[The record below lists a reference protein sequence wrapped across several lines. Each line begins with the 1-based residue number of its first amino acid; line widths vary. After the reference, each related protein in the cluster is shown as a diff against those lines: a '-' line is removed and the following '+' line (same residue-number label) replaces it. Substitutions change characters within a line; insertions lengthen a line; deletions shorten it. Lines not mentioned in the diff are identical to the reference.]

1 MPRLILEAGQ
11 HQPIIDSVSYWLEQA
26 VIGLGL
32 CPFAQSTWQKQSIRF
47 AISDSKQG
55 EQLLLDLYDECRFL
69 ETSQPPETTL
79 LVSPFCLNHF
89 AEFNQFLGA
98 ADELLDFYAW
108 QGVFQIAS
116 FHPDYQFADT
126 SKADREN
133 WTNRSPYPIL
143 HILRESSL
151 DRAVAEYPSV
161 ENVPDQNIQ
170 RLRQLD
176 EDEFQRIFFS
186 SVNFGK

>member
-1 MPRLILEAGQ
+1 LSLEAGQ
-11 HQPIIDSVSYWLEQA
+11 HKPILDSVSYWLEQA

-32 CPFAQSTWQKQSIRF
+32 CPFAQSVWLKQRIRF

-55 EQLLLDLYDECRFL
+55 EQLLLDLYDECRYL
-69 ETSQPPETTL
+69 EAKESAETTL
-79 LVSPFCLNHF
+79 LISPYCLRDF
-89 AEFNQFLGA
+89 ETFNRFLGI
-98 ADELLDFYAW
+98 ADDLLESYDW
-108 QGVFQIAS
+108 RGVFQIAS

-161 ENVPDQNIQ
+161 EKVPDTNIQ

-176 EDEFQRIFFS
+176 KDEFNRIFFPVAKGS
-186 SVNFGK
+186 K